1 MPKIISNTVQA
12 HIACFPK
19 GCDRPLFLL
28 LKRAEN
34 ETIYPNV
41 WQAVTGWIEPG
52 ETALE
57 TALRELKEETGLVPK
72 KSWTVPYITSFF
84 DVKKDEIHLSPV
96 FGFLVDEDAEIK
108 LSEEHCAFEWLTY
121 EDCCDKLI
129 IPTHVEGTKVFCD
142 FILCGSSGESY
153 EIV

>member
-19 GCDRPLFLL
+19 GSDRPLFLL

-57 TALRELKEETGLVPK
+57 TALRELNEETGLVPEKIMDSALYHIVFRRK
-72 KSWTVPYITSFF
+72 KRRN
-84 DVKKDEIHLSPV
+84 
-96 FGFLVDEDAEIK
+96 
-108 LSEEHCAFEWLTY
+108 
-121 EDCCDKLI
+121 
-129 IPTHVEGTKVFCD
+129 
-142 FILCGSSGESY
+142 SSVSRFR
-153 EIV
+153 ISC